1 MTSRQDAQ
9 FLRSILETNP
19 IHGIHDIAKPIT
31 GFQDKNQPIAGF
43 HDVTEPMNGPHGNS
57 VHSDAVVHVDVL
69 DANDHAPKFLSRKLE
84 AQITEEDGRHLP
96 RVVLTVSTIYRYWFI
111 VKYVFIIMM

>member
-1 MTSRQDAQ
+1 MNDVHHLSQQLMGYTSTQIRTQHDAS
-9 FLRSILETNP
+9 L
-19 IHGIHDIAKPIT
+19 A
-31 GFQDKNQPIAGF
+31 
-43 HDVTEPMNGPHGNS
+43 VTEPMNGPHGNS

-96 RVVLTVSTIYRYWFI
+96 RVVLTVSYSWIDIVYIFLYYCHSCIIYLQIGY
-111 VKYVFIIMM
+111 